1 MSDEP
6 AILQNLVDKVLPWNP
21 SMDMREKFIWATS
34 HILTW
39 TAEERT
45 EVRLQPSLSVDY
57 KIHILS
63 DARLDE
69 ILEFYRVNQGKQ
81 IRVPLWS
88 SPQQLR
94 DLTSGQTVIPLDASS
109 PLRAYLADTAEVIFW
124 SSPERFEVHQIAS
137 IAVDSVTLGTP
148 LLNGFSVCYLMP
160 SLTGLFSGSPV
171 TRGQGSR
178 RAWNFTFVC
187 HSVYLAEYAY
197 AIDDYFEV
205 KPLQSS
211 DFSTLLSQEHE
222 TISAPLGVQ
231 TKVALEGI
239 TRQTWGCTYS
249 TTGFAETTLLK
260 QKLAY
265 FRGKARKL
273 KFPFVNLNR
282 VNPDTFVSLTEDSLT
297 FTHSPRYQCSV
308 TVGFTGNLVPP
319 VSSPFD
325 ISVSEPFKDLNGV
338 IIEIPGGTE
347 LIITGGVLFIG
358 VDPWS
363 DYNKTL
369 VINPQ
374 TGEQGG
380 FDPQTGEQTRIEEF
394 TVSVA
399 GTGQGNII
407 GDGTNIWATNLHHSL
422 YLVDITPPGSL
433 TELMFAG
440 IFSFIDVHEEYIY
453 ALNQRIPDYGWS
465 VSKIEKLTEIG
476 TGEQIA
482 RMKFLDNE
490 QHLGALKVDETG
502 VYELGWATAALYIH
516 SLDLDSTE
524 VVPLPAVGSYLTL
537 TPDHIWVTAKP
548 DKLYRIEKATP
559 GVGVS
564 RVIDVFTVSGLES
577 RTWYLAYVEY
587 LPEIGVVVLSRA
599 LENKVSLINQFATSG
614 SDLIQTSVD
623 LLGQPRQVAGFSPT
637 EAFVTTSAGTFK
649 LDFLPN

>member
-21 SMDMREKFIWATS
+21 SMDMREKFTWVTS

-45 EVRLQPSLSVDY
+45 EVRLQPSISVDY

-63 DARLDE
+63 DSRLDE
-69 ILEFYRVNQGKQ
+69 ILEFYRVNQGKP

-94 DLTSGQTVIPLDASS
+94 DLTAGQTVIPLAASS

-187 HSVYLAEYAY
+187 HSVYLAEYPY
-197 AIDDYFEV
+197 AIDDYFSE

-308 TVGFTGNLVPP
+308 TTGFMGNLVPP
-319 VSSPFD
+319 VSSPYV
-325 ISVSEPFKDLNGV
+325 ISISEDLNGTY
-338 IIEIPGGTE
+338 IETKGGTE
-347 LIITGGVLFIG
+347 LVIAGGVLYIG
-358 VDPWS
+358 EDPWS
-363 DYNKTL
+363 DYNKVL

-374 TGEQGG
+374 TGER
-380 FDPQTGEQTRIEEF
+380 TGIEEF
-394 TVSVA
+394 TTS
-399 GTGQGNII
+399 GQGSII
-407 GDGTNIWATNLHHSL
+407 GDGTNIWATHLHYSL
-422 YLVDITPPGSL
+422 YLLVNVSSGAL

-440 IFSFIDVHEEYIY
+440 IFSYLDVHGEHIY
-453 ALNQRIPDYGWS
+453 VLNKKLPDYDWS
-465 VSKIEKLTEIG
+465 VSKINKLTG
-476 TGEQIA
+476 TQIA
-482 RMKFLDNE
+482 RKEFLDGVE
-490 QHLGALKVDETG
+490 HLGALKADETG
-502 VYELGWATAALYIH
+502 VYELSWATADLYIH

-524 VVPLPAVGSYLTL
+524 VVSLPAVGSYLTL

-577 RTWYLAYVEY
+577 RFLYLAYVEY

-599 LENKVSLINQFATSG
+599 LETKVSLINQFATSDY
-614 SDLIQTSVD
+614 DLIQTSVD
-623 LLGQPRQVAGFSPT
+623 LLGQPRQVAGYSPT

-649 LDFLPN
+649 LDFLEIL